1 MLLGQLARYGLV
13 GVLNTVIGFAL
24 IVFFSRVL
32 KTGEFVANLTGYL
45 AGFTLSYVL
54 NRRWTFASASA
65 HKSSFAC
72 FSATCGVAYLCNL
85 GVLFVALHVLKFE
98 ASVAQGLAVLT
109 YAGLVFIGSR
119 LFCFPQPSISKSSHF
134 ERDSNR

>member
-13 GVLNTVIGFAL
+13 GVFNTLIGFAL

-54 NRRWTFASASA
+54 NRRWTFNGASVR
-65 HKSSFAC
+65 KSSFAC
-72 FSATCGVAYLCNL
+72 FSATCGVAYLSNL
-85 GVLFVALHVLKFE
+85 GVLFVALHALEFE
-98 ASVAQGLAVLT
+98 ASVAQGMAVFT
-109 YAGLVFIGSR
+109 YTALVFIGSR
-119 LFCFPQPSISKSSHF
+119 IFCFPQPSISKSSHF
-134 ERDSNR
+134 ERDPNR